1 MNAHNW
7 IELAQLPTKSLFIS
21 DIHFGVLPT
30 EEDEALQTLVIELFE
45 HALNQ
50 GYTLFLLGD
59 IFDYWMEV
67 GSAVPTVAKIFR
79 TRLAELARKNPI
91 YMVSGNHDN
100 WTNGYF
106 SRLGIW
112 ETKEGVIT
120 RDGCLLAHGDGFKD
134 KTYKLPRPF
143 KHQLLRNPL
152 FIKLFLRIYGKEK
165 AWQKMQEYSKASTL
179 KIKDPDVEIGRL
191 NGWAKD
197 VIANKGIKLV
207 VCGHDHQARLIT
219 EPKGLFLNTGFFQR
233 DKTFGVLENSVV
245 KLLKVDT
252 ATRNWQV
259 MSERSLS

>member
-1 MNAHNW
+1 MSAHNW

-21 DIHFGVLPT
+21 DVHFGVLPT

-45 HALNQ
+45 NALKQ
-50 GYTLFLLGD
+50 GFTLFLLGD

-67 GSAVPTVAKIFR
+67 GAAVPTVAKTFR
-79 TRLAELARKNPI
+79 ARLAELAQNHTI

-106 SRLGIW
+106 SNLGIS

-120 RDGCLLAHGDGFKD
+120 HDGCLLGHGDGFRD
-134 KTYKLPRPF
+134 KSYKLARPF
-143 KHQLLRNPL
+143 KHQLLRNAL
-152 FIKLFLRIYGKEK
+152 FIKLFLSIYGKEK
-165 AWQKMQEYSKASTL
+165 AWQKMQQYSKASTL
-179 KIKDPDVEIGRL
+179 KIKDPEAEILRL
-191 NGWAKD
+191 DEWAKD

-233 DKTFGVLENSVV
+233 DKSFGVLENGIV
-245 KLLKVDT
+245 KLMKVDT
-252 ATRNWQV
+252 KTRNWQV